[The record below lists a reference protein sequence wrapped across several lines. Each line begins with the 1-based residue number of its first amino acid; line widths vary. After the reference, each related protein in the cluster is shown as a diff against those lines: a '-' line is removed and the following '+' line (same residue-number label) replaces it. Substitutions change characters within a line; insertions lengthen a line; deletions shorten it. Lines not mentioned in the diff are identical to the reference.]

1 MLDKKEQSHFS
12 TLVLSLA
19 STALIKMG
27 LDPENK
33 EEKNM
38 ELARYN
44 IDLLNNLR
52 EKTTNNLTEV
62 EAEILYACINDLR
75 HQFIRVQNQEK
86 KVK

>member
-1 MLDKKEQSHFS
+1 MSDKKEQSHFS

-38 ELARYN
+38 ELARCN
-44 IDLLNNLR
+44 IDLLDSLKEKTANNLS
-52 EKTTNNLTEV
+52 EEESK
-62 EAEILYACINDLR
+62 ILSACTNDLR
-75 HQFIRVQNQEK
+75 LQFIKVQNQEK

>member
-1 MLDKKEQSHFS
+1 MIDPKEQSHFS

-27 LDPENK
+27 LDPKNK

-44 IDLLNNLR
+44 IDLLEILK
-52 EKTTNNLTEV
+52 EKTQNNLTE
-62 EAEILYACINDLR
+62 EELKILSTCINDLR
-75 HQFIRVQNQEK
+75 LQFIQVQNKGK
-86 KVK
+86 KEA